1 MLIGSCKSALLSPSP
16 VFEVQ
21 DTLSNEQVLAV
32 LLVVEEADF
41 EIRPKPRSRRAR
53 RRSARGYGLR
63 RLRVMLDISRK
74 GFWGVSSIV
83 YNKDGREYTTNYSV
97 IVNDPFEA
105 SFSAEAAAAPAD

>member
-74 GFWGVSSIV
+74 GFWGYQVS
-83 YNKDGREYTTNYSV
+83 YTTKMVGSILLT
-97 IVNDPFEA
+97 IV
-105 SFSAEAAAAPAD
+105 SL